1 MSLCH
6 IFIWKLIHR
15 HGKEDIKHCK
25 YILYMNIAIIYSKL
39 KDPKFELFFSNKNEE
54 KFHISSEI
62 LKKAIIISLGK
73 LTLFDGLE

>member
-1 MSLCH
+1 
-6 IFIWKLIHR
+6 
-15 HGKEDIKHCK
+15 
-25 YILYMNIAIIYSKL
+25 MNIAIIYSKL